1 MSSNAVRFCVPG
13 IQGKARPRMVVS
25 GSGAHVFTPRK
36 TKEYE
41 RRVATC
47 YRLAGGTMHL
57 KPVALKIAIGVFAPL
72 PKSAPKRVAADQ
84 FLAKPDIDN
93 IAKAVMDGLN
103 GVAYEDD
110 VQVVQLLATKY
121 PRTRAIHESVV
132 EVVVEEEALDEQ
144 GR

>member
-1 MSSNAVRFCVPG
+1 
-13 IQGKARPRMVVS
+13 
-25 GSGAHVFTPRK
+25 
-36 TKEYE
+36 
-41 RRVATC
+41 
-47 YRLAGGTMHL
+47 
-57 KPVALKIAIGVFAPL
+57 
-72 PKSAPKRVAADQ
+72 
-84 FLAKPDIDN
+84 
-93 IAKAVMDGLN
+93 MDGLN

>member
-41 RRVATC
+41 RLVAVC

-72 PKSAPKRVAADQ
+72 PKSAPKRVDSDQ
-84 FLAKPDIDN
+84 FLVKPDIDN
-93 IAKAVMDGLN
+93 IVKAILDGLT

-110 VQVVQLLATKY
+110 VQVVQLMATKF
-121 PRTRAIHESVV
+121 PRTRAIGEPEVQ
-132 EVVVEEEALDEQ
+132 VVVEEEVL
-144 GR
+144 

>member
-41 RRVATC
+41 RRVAIC

-57 KPVALKIAIGVFAPL
+57 KPVALKIAIGVF
-72 PKSAPKRVAADQ
+72 
-84 FLAKPDIDN
+84 
-93 IAKAVMDGLN
+93 
-103 GVAYEDD
+103 
-110 VQVVQLLATKY
+110 VQLLATKY